1 MYAGTYGCGRQHFL
15 KTISIDSLL
24 ISTPLTVSKK
34 VEQTPDFYFVFA

>member
-24 ISTPLTVSKK
+24 ISTPLSKK